1 MATPEGKVKA
11 KIKSWLKTLENCW
24 FYMPVQNGM
33 GVVGIPDIIGV
44 INGRF
49 FAIETKAPG
58 KEHNVTPNQQ
68 ASIESIRS
76 ADGIA
81 FVASDLGT
89 VQDMFYY
96 QGFID
101 ALDVL

>member
-11 KIKSWLKTLENCW
+11 KIKSWLKTLDDCW

-49 FAIETKAPG
+49 FAVETKAPG
-58 KEHNVTPNQQ
+58 KEANVTANQQ

-81 FVASDLGT
+81 FVASDLDT
-89 VQDMFYY
+89 VQDMFHYH
-96 QGFID
+96 GLIN
-101 ALDVL
+101 AKSIV